1 MRITRITIIAVRLPL
16 TEPFVISYGIFPDV
30 PTVLVRLETDEGLVG
45 WGEGTPDAFVT
56 GETFGGV
63 AETLREIA
71 PALLGRDPRD
81 RSGAMRAIEAR
92 ITGAPSARAALDI
105 ALHDLA
111 ARAAGLPLWA
121 LLGGRAREAATIS
134 RVVSM
139 KSPEA
144 MAEDARRHVAAGF
157 RTVKLKVGQA
167 DDVARDV
174 ARVAA
179 VRAAIGPDIAIK
191 IDANQGWRT
200 PGTAIRAIRQLV
212 PCDPVYVEQPIDGH
226 DLEGLSE
233 VRRACG
239 VPIMA
244 DEAIHGPHDA
254 LRAVGLRA
262 CDLINIKLMKCGGLL
277 GALAIDAIAETAGI
291 ACQVGT
297 MVESAVASAAG
308 LHLAL
313 ALHNVQTVEMGG
325 PLMLATD
332 LAPLHDHYRGDR
344 VTVPDGPGLGL
355 VPNAGV
361 ITRHVTGRW
370 ELALGD

>member
-1 MRITRITIIAVRLPL
+1 MRIARIAIVAVRLPL
-16 TEPFVISYGIFPDV
+16 TEPFVISYGTFPDV

-45 WGEGTPDAFVT
+45 WGEGTPDAVVT

-81 RSGAMRAIEAR
+81 RSGALRAVEAR
-92 ITGAPSARAALDI
+92 VTGAPTARAALDI

-111 ARAAGLPLWA
+111 ARAAGLPVWA
-121 LLGGRAREAATIS
+121 LLGGRAREATTIS

-144 MAEDARRHVAAGF
+144 MAGDARRHVAAGF

-167 DDVARDV
+167 DNVALDV

-179 VRAAIGPDIAIK
+179 VRAAIGSDIAIK
-191 IDANQGWRT
+191 IDVNQGWRT

-212 PCDPVYVEQPIDGH
+212 PYDPVYIEQPVDQR
-226 DLEGLSE
+226 DLEGLAE

-244 DEAIHGPHDA
+244 DEAIHGPHEA

-262 CDLINIKLMKCGGLL
+262 CDLINIKLMKSGGLL
-277 GALAIDAIAETAGI
+277 GALTINAIAETAGI
-291 ACQVGT
+291 GCQVGT

-332 LAPLHDHYRGDR
+332 LAPLRGYYRRDR
-344 VTVPDGPGLGL
+344 VSIPDGPGLGIIPDQGIL
-355 VPNAGV
+355 MQH
-361 ITRHVTGRW
+361 TMGRW
-370 ELALGD
+370 ELA